1 MGDSLQES
9 LNSLNNKTGKKL
21 KIFTYRL
28 RLTHK
33 YLPFACRDVIDRLL
47 PHWLQNGNCRRLS
60 PTVADLIHNADADAT
75 KVGSFVA
82 SSV

>member
-9 LNSLNNKTGKKL
+9 LNSLNNKTRKKTEN
-21 KIFTYRL
+21 F
-28 RLTHK
+28 
-33 YLPFACRDVIDRLL
+33 YLPPPPNAQVSTFCVSWRHRPTSTTLATE
-47 PHWLQNGNCRRLS
+47 WKLS

-82 SSV
+82 SSVW